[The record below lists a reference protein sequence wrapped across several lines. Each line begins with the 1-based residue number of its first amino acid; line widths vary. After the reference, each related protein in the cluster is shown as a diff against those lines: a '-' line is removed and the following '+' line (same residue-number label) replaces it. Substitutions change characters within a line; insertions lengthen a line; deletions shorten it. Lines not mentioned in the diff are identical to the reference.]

1 MSIPGHAE
9 SEATRQFARNFEA
22 RYPSNAFRTLGRT
35 ELTVSK
41 LGFGTYR
48 CHQNNEIHFEGL
60 KRAIETGCNV
70 IDTSSNYSDGFSE
83 SLIGD
88 VLNSKIVWGKLRR
101 QELVVISK
109 VGYIQGENL
118 SLALKL
124 EEENKPFPEVVK
136 YGEGIWHCIHPYF
149 ISDQITRT
157 LSRMH
162 IDELDIYLLHNPEY
176 YLLDCQKKRI
186 HHKTAQEEFYR
197 RIHNAFIQLEK
208 LVDRK
213 LIRFYGISS
222 NTFPVESGQYDFVS
236 LARIWEEYQRV
247 CSELEMSTN
256 EGHFAAIQF
265 PFNWLEHRA
274 YTLKNNLFQSEKWTV
289 LDLAMKLNLGVVV
302 NRPLNSLVNNKM
314 YRLARY
320 GADETTDYSIVFNE
334 ELARLGELENSLQEI
349 IQNHNAN
356 IRINNNV
363 DLKSV
368 FQNIETLQKIRLQSP
383 DISGISNLVNYYF
396 LPLFKIGEKTLL
408 SKMKANREKAKAVIE
423 GYLRQFNRV
432 ALSIRNQADKQNYL
446 DLKPLEERFNHANR
460 TLADKLSFSQ
470 KAIQAISEVDGIH
483 VVLNGMRTPAYVDDA
498 MATMS
503 VEAIEIKGLF
513 R

>member
-9 SEATRQFARNFEA
+9 IEATRQFALKYENQ
-22 RYPSNAFRTLGRT
+22 YPSIAYRTLGRT

-41 LGFGTYR
+41 MGFGTYR
-48 CHQNNEIHFEGL
+48 CHQNSEIHFEAL
-60 KRAIETGCNV
+60 KKAIEKGCNV

-88 VLNSKIVWGKLRR
+88 VLNREIVWGKLNRE
-101 QELVVISK
+101 ELLLISK

-118 SLALKL
+118 SLTSKM
-124 EEENKPFPEVVK
+124 EEEKKPFPEVVK
-136 YGEGIWHCIHPYF
+136 YGDGIWHCIHPYF

-186 HHKTAQEEFYR
+186 HHKTAQEEFYK
-197 RIHNAFIQLEK
+197 RIHQAFVQLEK
-208 LVDRK
+208 LVDKK

-222 NTFPVESGQYDFVS
+222 NTFPMEPGRHDYVS
-236 LARIWEEYQRV
+236 LARIWEEYKSV
-247 CSELEMSTN
+247 CSESDMSTD
-256 EGHFAAIQF
+256 EGHFAVIQF
-265 PFNWLEHRA
+265 PFNWLEHQA
-274 YTLKNNLFQSEKWTV
+274 YTSKNNLFQNEKWTV
-289 LDLAMKLNLGVVV
+289 LELASNLNLGVIV
-302 NRPLNSLVNNKM
+302 NRPLNAFVNNKM

-320 GADETTDYSIVFNE
+320 GADETTDYSIIFYE
-334 ELARLGELENSLQEI
+334 EISRLQELENSLQEI

-356 IRINNNV
+356 IKINDDV

-368 FQNIETLQKIRLQSP
+368 FQNAETLKKMHLQSP
-383 DISGISNLVNYYF
+383 DISSLSNLVNYYF

-408 SKMKANREKAKAVIE
+408 EKMEMNREKVKALIE
-423 GYLRQFNRV
+423 GYFRQFNRV

-446 DLKPLEERFNHANR
+446 DLKPLEERFNQVNKPI
-460 TLADKLSFSQ
+460 ADKLSFSQ
-470 KAIQAISEVDGIH
+470 KAVQVASGNDGIQ
-483 VVLNGMRTPAYVDDA
+483 VVLNGMRTPTYVDDA

-503 VEAIEIKGLF
+503 VDRVDIKGLF